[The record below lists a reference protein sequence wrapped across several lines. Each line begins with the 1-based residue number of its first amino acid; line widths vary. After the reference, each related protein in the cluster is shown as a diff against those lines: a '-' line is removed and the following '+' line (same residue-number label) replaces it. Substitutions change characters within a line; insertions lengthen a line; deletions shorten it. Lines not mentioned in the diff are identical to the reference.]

1 MSIDSIYKLL
11 YTLFLSMLPVVE
23 LRGAIPYGIAQG
35 LHPAIVLLVS
45 ILGNLLPI
53 PFIIVYIRRLFA
65 FMKQKLPWLHSII
78 DRLERHAHVKS
89 NVVIK
94 YGFWGICILVAIPL
108 PGTGAWTGALVS
120 AILNMRLKIAMPA
133 ITIGVLIAGIIVLL
147 ASMGIINQ
155 I

>member
-1 MSIDSIYKLL
+1 
-11 YTLFLSMLPVVE
+11 
-23 LRGAIPYGIAQG
+23 
-35 LHPAIVLLVS
+35 
-45 ILGNLLPI
+45 
-53 PFIIVYIRRLFA
+53 
-65 FMKQKLPWLHSII
+65 MKQKLPWLHSII